1 MSNLRSGRHFGFLSP
16 ALAAAIGLLLTASR
30 SALAEEVLVF
40 RDVRIFD
47 GTKVIP
53 SATVVVRDG
62 RTATVIVRDDRVAR
76 PEPEVTVP
84 ADAKI
89 VEGKG
94 KTLIPGLIDCHTHT
108 FAPNSSSRRSS
119 SA

>member
-16 ALAAAIGLLLTASR
+16 ALAAAIGLLLAASR